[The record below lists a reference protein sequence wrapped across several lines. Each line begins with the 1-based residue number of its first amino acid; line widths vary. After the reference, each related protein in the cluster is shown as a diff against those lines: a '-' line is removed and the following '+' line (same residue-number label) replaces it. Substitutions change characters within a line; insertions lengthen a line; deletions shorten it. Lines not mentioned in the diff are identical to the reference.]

1 MFKQSAVAIALLVS
15 PLVHAQSLIV
25 EAFHDNQ
32 TRLYNTKLAERIA
45 DVTVYDLSAP
55 DQLEAKLS
63 QGLSNNP
70 DIAKRQAQKKLTEN
84 GHELRAQFQKA
95 YTGPMKAMTYN
106 VEKLPAVVFN
116 SGQHVIYGV
125 ADVNKAIQI
134 YKQRD
139 LK

>member
-63 QGLSNNP
+63 QGL
-70 DIAKRQAQKKLTEN
+70 
-84 GHELRAQFQKA
+84 
-95 YTGPMKAMTYN
+95 
-106 VEKLPAVVFN
+106 
-116 SGQHVIYGV
+116 
-125 ADVNKAIQI
+125 
-134 YKQRD
+134 
-139 LK
+139 